1 MRVLIAMDSSEFS
14 GAALQSIIDRKWW
27 GDTEFLIMSVV
38 QTIVPVLNDFSP
50 HYAEIARIQAADKKA
65 ATELL
70 KISAGK
76 LSDAHPHCPV
86 SSFVAEGN
94 IADQIIEKA
103 NSWDSDLI
111 VLGSHGRKGLNKL
124 LLGSVAESILQRAQ
138 CSVEIVKLHQAGKSG
153 EPVGSDSNLVQKATA
168 L

>member
-14 GAALQSIIDRKWW
+14 NAALKSIIDRKWW
-27 GDTEFLIMSVV
+27 GDTEFLVMSVV
-38 QTIVPVLNDFSP
+38 QTMVPALNDFSP

-70 KISAGK
+70 KISADK
-76 LSDAHPHCPV
+76 LADAHPHCPV

-103 NSWDSDLI
+103 DSWDADLI

-124 LLGSVAESILQRAQ
+124 LLGSVAETILQRAQ
-138 CSVEIVKLHQAGKSG
+138 CSVEIVKLQPVGKSDKHDRT
-153 EPVGSDSNLVQKATA
+153 ESQLVQKATA
-168 L
+168 H